1 MVPWQADLATMFPRN
16 PGKRSQI
23 EDMATFNWY
32 YEEPKDWG
40 LVFDEIGA
48 AHCAAASATWR
59 QNLCANARETG
70 LREMLLGCLWDCM
83 QMANLTNLGAKV
95 VSEAMI
101 FGMRWF

>member
-1 MVPWQADLATMFPRN
+1 MFPRN
-16 PGKRSQI
+16 SSALRSQI
-23 EDMATFNWY
+23 EDMAAFNWY
-32 YEEPKDWG
+32 FQEPTDWG
-40 LVFDEIGA
+40 LEFDEIGA